1 MEYLIVFFK
10 RTQSPKYPDVHN
22 VITYARARTCI
33 IFQTFWPGTTFPS
46 ASMNISQ
53 NRCSVEVTL
62 GISILENR
70 KGYAHYF
77 YEELLFSFAM
87 LRGHEGS
94 LRIEVLG
101 DFCQL
106 YFSSWCKT
114 HETAKKQARERE
126 PRSWRSFELGSPL
139 SSLCQMAI
147 NSCTSLQLYNHLHVN
162 MAWSV
167 LPSLWLKLMIWPGT
181 NFEVLY
187 DLQSLSGPHKA

>member
-22 VITYARARTCI
+22 VITYAKARTCI

-53 NRCSVEVTL
+53 NRCSEEVTL

-77 YEELLFSFAM
+77 YEELLFSFAT

-106 YFSSWCKT
+106 YFSS
-114 HETAKKQARERE
+114 
-126 PRSWRSFELGSPL
+126 
-139 SSLCQMAI
+139 
-147 NSCTSLQLYNHLHVN
+147 
-162 MAWSV
+162 
-167 LPSLWLKLMIWPGT
+167 
-181 NFEVLY
+181 
-187 DLQSLSGPHKA
+187 